1 MAEILVIA
9 GQRDSVFRPASLE
22 AIAAANSV
30 KGAGDKLAVAIIAAD
45 PDAFGGDR
53 SVEGVDEVIAV
64 KAGSDDFLPDLVEAV
79 VAALAEARKPA
90 LIAAAHGVDAWSW
103 APAAAA
109 RLGFGFA
116 SDVQALKYQDG
127 ELLATRAGYAEKV
140 LVELDFPGRE
150 TVLLTI
156 RTNVFEPAGGT
167 ASPAVTAM
175 DAPACEVSTAHVGWQ
190 PPEDAGGIDIPGSE
204 FVLSVGRGV
213 GDESSVEQFL
223 ELADQLG
230 ATLGCS
236 RPIADNGWLPKAR
249 QVGQSG
255 QLAVNCQLYI
265 AMGVSGSVQ
274 HLWGMKHVETIVAVN
289 TDPEASIF
297 SIARYGI
304 VGDMFE
310 IAEELENHF

>member
-1 MAEILVIA
+1 MTELLVIA
-9 GQRDSVFRPASLE
+9 GQRDGVFRPASLE

-30 KGAGDKLAVAIIAAD
+30 KAGGDRLAVAVIAAD
-45 PDAFGGDR
+45 PNAFVGDL
-53 SVEGVDEVIAV
+53 SVEGVDEVITV
-64 KAGSDDFLPDLVEAV
+64 KAGSNDFQPDLVEAV
-79 VAALAEARKPA
+79 IAALAKARKPA
-90 LIAAAHGVDAWSW
+90 LIAAAHGIDAWSY
-103 APAAAA
+103 APATAA

-116 SDVQALKYQDG
+116 SDVLALRYEES

-140 LVELDFPGRE
+140 LVDLDFPGRE

-156 RTNVFEPAGGT
+156 RTNVFDPAGG
-167 ASPAVTAM
+167 AGSPAVTAM
-175 DAPACEVSTAHVGWQ
+175 EAPDCEISTAHVGWKS
-190 PPEDAGGIDIPGSE
+190 PEDAGGIDIPGAD
-204 FVLSVGRGV
+204 FILSVGRGV
-213 GDESSVEQFL
+213 GDEGNVEQFL
-223 ELADQLG
+223 ELADEIG

-255 QLAVNCQLYI
+255 QLAANCKLYI
-265 AMGVSGSVQ
+265 AMGVSGSIQ
-274 HLWGMKHVETIVAVN
+274 HQWGMKHVETIVAVN